1 MFYPE
6 MTDMEAQEYFDN
18 FFEEVFTELE
28 DRVIIA
34 SYVLLCAQMLLI
46 LKKKD
51 HIKKFDS
58 PLIYMVIWPNLEQ

>member
-34 SYVLLCAQMLLI
+34 SYVFCVCSDAV
-46 LKKKD
+46 D
-51 HIKKFDS
+51 
-58 PLIYMVIWPNLEQ
+58 LEKETSY